1 MRHNRWSLTK
11 GLKVTL
17 AVVTTVVSAVALQV
31 SPVNP
36 FAEPEPAFA
45 VAACP
50 DRVVTYPHIPVNL
63 PNSRKESPP
72 YGLVPASGGG
82 YEPPSADA
90 TVNPGTL
97 GCTSEWRE
105 NVPNNKDGY
114 LVFDYGANVFD
125 AGGDTITLTFDLY
138 IWSAFGVNLFAIDMT
153 SGTKL
158 PLTSGIEEV
167 IPNRNMGHGNSDVI
181 KDNRNYSGSPANH
194 VVTVWT
200 PNPTQKANLLA
211 GGKLAIQV
219 NDMAQD
225 IEDPGR
231 TGSYDAITN
240 IVLSDYST
248 VTNYTVTFD
257 PNQGTGTMSAQRT
270 SSAANLTA
278 NTFTRDG
285 YRFTGWNTEALG
297 TGTSYADGASYPFA
311 ASTTLFA
318 QWVPEY
324 TVTFDPNQGTG
335 SMSAQIAIAAGNLS
349 ANTFTRD
356 GYRFAGWNTNALGTG
371 TAYADS
377 ASYPFTAS
385 TTLFAQWVSDVTV
398 TSISQTSGSSSGGTP
413 ITITGT
419 NFAAGATVT
428 VGGAPCTSV
437 VVVSS
442 TSITC
447 VTPSGLPGTSA
458 DVIVTN
464 SDSGTATLSGA
475 ISYVADP
482 LTTLA
487 SLVMTGLNSWNSL
500 LGALAAA
507 GLIIIAFGAF
517 SARSQLRFAGSRAK
531 LISILRRGGLGD

>member
-1 MRHNRWSLTK
+1 MRHNRWSLAK
-11 GLKVTL
+11 GLRVTL
-17 AVVTTVVSAVALQV
+17 AVVTTVVAAVALQV

-45 VAACP
+45 TVTCP
-50 DRVVTYPHIPVNL
+50 DRLVTFTYNG
-63 PNSRKESPP
+63 NRDRAP
-72 YGLVPASGGG
+72 YGLVASGGG
-82 YEPPSADA
+82 YEVPAAGS
-90 TVNPGTL
+90 TVNPGSL
-97 GCTSEWRE
+97 GCGSPWR
-105 NVPNNKDGY
+105 VDGPPPIDGY

-125 AGGDTITLTFDLY
+125 VTSGVVGDTVTLTFD
-138 IWSAFGVNLFAIDMT
+138 IFIGEGGGIKLFALDLT
-153 SGTKL
+153 SGTPL
-158 PLTSGIEEV
+158 PLTAGAELVSIGYLTGYGADRFV
-167 IPNRNMGHGNSDVI
+167 NNAS
-181 KDNRNYSGSPANH
+181 NH

-200 PNPTQKANLLA
+200 PTSTQKANLLA
-211 GGKLAIQV
+211 GGKMAILMV
-219 NDMAQD
+219 AM
-225 IEDPGR
+225 GVGVG
-231 TGSYDAITN
+231 TGYDTVSN
-240 IVLSDYST
+240 VVLSDYST
-248 VTNYTVTFD
+248 VINYTVTFD
-257 PNQGTGTMSAQRT
+257 PNLGTGSMSDQRA
-270 SSAANLTA
+270 SSAANLSA
-278 NTFTRDG
+278 NAFTRDG

-297 TGTSYADGASYPFA
+297 TGTPYADSASYPFT

-318 QWVPEY
+318 QWIPEY
-324 TVTFDPNQGTG
+324 TVTFDPNQGAG
-335 SMSAQIAIAAGNLS
+335 SMSAQNAIAAENLS

-356 GYRFAGWNTNALGTG
+356 GYRFAGWNTEALGTG

-398 TSISQTSGSSSGGTP
+398 TSISQTSGSSSGGTN

-419 NFAAGATVT
+419 NFASGATVT

-475 ISYVADP
+475 YDYVADP
-482 LTTLA
+482 VTTLA
-487 SLVMTGLNSWNSL
+487 SLVMTGLNSWNSV

-507 GLIIIAFGAF
+507 ALIIIAFGAF
-517 SARSQLRFAGSRAK
+517 SARSRLRFAGSRAK

>member
-1 MRHNRWSLTK
+1 
-11 GLKVTL
+11 
-17 AVVTTVVSAVALQV
+17 
-31 SPVNP
+31 
-36 FAEPEPAFA
+36 
-45 VAACP
+45 
-50 DRVVTYPHIPVNL
+50 VVTYPQWPVNT
-63 PNSRKESPP
+63 PGNRKYEPYG
-72 YGLVPASGGG
+72 YGLVAASGGG
-82 YEPPSADA
+82 YEPSPVNA

-97 GCTSEWRE
+97 GCTSEWRA
-105 NVPNNKDGY
+105 NVPDNKDGY
-114 LVFDYGANVFD
+114 FIYDYGANVFD
-125 AGGDTITLTFDLY
+125 AGGDTITLAFDLY
-138 IWSAFGVNLFAIDMT
+138 IWSTFGVTLRALDLT
-153 SGTKL
+153 SGTRL
-158 PLTSGIEEV
+158 PVTAGTEGIY
-167 IPNRNMGHGNSDVI
+167 PNDNTGHGTSDTF
-181 KDNRNYSGSPANH
+181 KDNFSYRAAPANH

-200 PNPTQKANLLA
+200 PTPTQKANLLA
-211 GGKLAIQV
+211 GGKLAILV
-219 NDMAQD
+219 LDLAQGF
-225 IEDPGR
+225 EDPGR
-231 TGSYDAITN
+231 SGSYETISN
-240 IVLSDYST
+240 IALADYST
-248 VTNYTVTFD
+248 VVNYTVTFD

-270 SSAANLTA
+270 NSAANLSA

-285 YRFTGWNTEALG
+285 YRFAGWNTEALG
-297 TGTSYADGASYPFA
+297 TGTPYADEASYPFA

-324 TVTFDPNQGTG
+324 TVTFDPNQGAG

-356 GYRFAGWNTNALGTG
+356 GYRFAGWNTEALGTG

-500 LGALAAA
+500 LGALAAT

>member
-1 MRHNRWSLTK
+1 MRQNRWSLAK
-11 GLKVTL
+11 GLRVTL
-17 AVVTTVVSAVALQV
+17 AVVTTVVAAVALQV

-36 FAEPEPAFA
+36 FAEPEPALA
-45 VAACP
+45 AAACP
-50 DRVVTYPHIPVNL
+50 DRVVTYPHIPTNL
-63 PNSRKESPP
+63 PNSRKEIP

-82 YEPPSADA
+82 YEPPSAGA

-105 NVPNNKDGY
+105 NVPDNKDGY
-114 LVFDYGANVFD
+114 LIFDYGANVFT

-158 PLTSGIEEV
+158 PLTSGIEEL

-225 IEDPGR
+225 VEDPGR

-248 VTNYTVTFD
+248 VVNYTVTFD

-270 SSAANLTA
+270 SSAANL
-278 NTFTRDG
+278 
-285 YRFTGWNTEALG
+285 
-297 TGTSYADGASYPFA
+297 
-311 ASTTLFA
+311 
-318 QWVPEY
+318 
-324 TVTFDPNQGTG
+324 
-335 SMSAQIAIAAGNLS
+335 S

-356 GYRFAGWNTNALGTG
+356 GYRFAGWNTEALGTG
-371 TAYADS
+371 TPYADE
-377 ASYPFTAS
+377 ASYPFTAN
-385 TTLFAQWVSDVTV
+385 TTLFAQWVSDVTI
-398 TSISQTSGSSSGGTP
+398 TSVSETSGSPAGGTS
-413 ITITGT
+413 ILITGT
-419 NFAAGATVT
+419 NFASGATVT
-428 VGGAPCTSV
+428 IGGVPCTSV

-442 TSITC
+442 TSISC
-447 VTPSGLPGTSA
+447 VTPAGSPGTSA
-458 DVIVTN
+458 DLVVTN
-464 SDSGTATLSGA
+464 TDSGTATLPGA
-475 ISYVADP
+475 ISYVPDP
-482 LTTLA
+482 ETPGAGGAPDTTLA
-487 SLVMTGLNSWNSL
+487 STGLSWLSAVL
-500 LGALAAA
+500 VTLAAGALFMLAY
-507 GLIIIAFGAF
+507 GAYF
-517 SARSQLRFAGSRAK
+517 ARSQLRLAGDNNK
-531 LISILRRGGLGD
+531 LRSLLRRAGLRD